1 MVFHG
6 SVPPETLMRRERA
19 ELHDGQAAQEESC
32 GPGNRLGSLG
42 LTSTNLQLLNFRS
55 LPDQGLNHGAGAKLW
70 WSRN

>member
-19 ELHDGQAAQEESC
+19 EFAGKAGRTEKTVDRGTGWAPWAYA
-32 GPGNRLGSLG
+32 
-42 LTSTNLQLLNFRS
+42 NLQTLNFRS

>member
-19 ELHDGQAAQEESC
+19 EFARRAGRTERKLWTGEPAGLL
-32 GPGNRLGSLG
+32 GP
-42 LTSTNLQLLNFRS
+42 TSANLQQLNFRS